1 MNYEEVKKLLH
12 PDTTRDAIW
21 EIPDRD
27 EAIRKIEEACLTACN
42 LIDEL
47 QEYKKLGSLEEVQ
60 VAVNKQKYKKLIN
73 YSWVRDSNGK
83 KISKIAD
90 CPNCGC
96 KNLLSSET
104 DYCRACGQNL
114 YWAEEE

>member
-1 MNYEEVKKLLH
+1 MTYEEAKRLLH

-21 EIPDRD
+21 EISDRD

-47 QEYKKLGSLEEVQ
+47 QEYKKLGTLEEIIN
-60 VAVNKQKYKKLIN
+60 ALEKQKPKKLIN
-73 YSWVRDSNGK
+73 FSWVTDLDGRKMYK
-83 KISKIAD
+83 KGN

-96 KNLLSSET
+96 KNLLSTET

-114 YWAEEE
+114 YWDEEE